1 MSDAPEPFETP
12 TLADPF
18 DLFTSWFEQAKAGE
32 PADPNATILASVGA
46 DGFPT
51 ARAMLMKSYD
61 ARGFVFYTNQQSHK
75 SDQLRFNN
83 KVGLCFFWKSLYRQI
98 HIEGI
103 AAPVEAA
110 ESDAY
115 FASRPRESQIGAWA
129 SDQSRPLASR
139 DVFEKRIA
147 QMEERFKDGPVPR
160 PPHWG
165 GYRVT
170 PLRIE
175 FWRGHQFRLH
185 DRLVYRRENEA
196 APWSTERL
204 FP

>member
-1 MSDAPEPFETP
+1 MQDFPALIPPP
-12 TLADPF
+12 DPF
-18 DLFTSWFEQAKAGE
+18 SLFAAWFAEATAQE
-32 PADPNATILASVGA
+32 PADPNAMILATVGE
-46 DGFPT
+46 DGFPS

-61 ARGFVFYTNQQSHK
+61 SDGFVFYTNQESRK
-75 SDQLRFNN
+75 SDQIRNTN

-103 AAPVEAA
+103 AEPVSGA

-115 FASRPRESQIGAWA
+115 FATRPRASQIGAWA
-129 SDQSRPLASR
+129 SQQSRPVESR
-139 DVFEKRIA
+139 EAFETLIN
-147 QMEERFKDGPVPR
+147 QMEERFKDLPVPR

-175 FWRGHQFRLH
+175 FWRGHEFRLH
-185 DRLVYRRENEA
+185 DRVAYTRASTE
-196 APWSTERL
+196 APWSIQRL

>member
-1 MSDAPEPFETP
+1 MQDFPALVPPS
-12 TLADPF
+12 DPF
-18 DLFTSWFEQAKAGE
+18 SLFAAWFAEATAQE
-32 PADPNATILASVGA
+32 PADPNAMVLATVGE
-46 DGFPT
+46 DGFPS

-61 ARGFVFYTNQQSHK
+61 SDGFVFYTNQESRK
-75 SDQLRFNN
+75 SDQIRNVN

-98 HIEGI
+98 HIEGL
-103 AAPVEAA
+103 AEPVSGA

-115 FASRPRESQIGAWA
+115 FATRPRASQIGAWA
-129 SDQSRPLASR
+129 SQQSRPVESR
-139 DVFEKRIA
+139 EAFEAIIN
-147 QMEERFKDGPVPR
+147 QMEERFKDKPVPR

-175 FWRGHQFRLH
+175 FWRGHEFRLH
-185 DRLVYRRENEA
+185 DRVAYTRTSVD
-196 APWSTERL
+196 APWKTQRL